1 MRDVE
6 EMTTCQ
12 ISFLP
17 IESKNYKDDIKR
29 VLSLIE
35 ESGLD
40 LRTGDVSTTVKGS
53 RELIWVLIRNIYET
67 MDPGCRFVIDL
78 KISIICG
85 CR

>member
-1 MRDVE
+1 
-6 EMTTCQ
+6 MTTCQ

-17 IESKNYKDDIKR
+17 LASKDYKEDIKR

-35 ESGLD
+35 NSGLYS
-40 LRTGDVSTTVKGS
+40 LTGEVSTTVKGN
-53 RELIWVLIRNIYET
+53 RDLIWVLIKDIYEE
-67 MDPGCRFVIDL
+67 MHPGCRFVIDL

>member
-6 EMTTCQ
+6 KTTTCQ
-12 ISFLP
+12 MSFLP
-17 IESKNYKDDIKR
+17 IASKDYKEDIKR

-35 ESGLD
+35 KSGLD
-40 LRTGDVSTTVKGS
+40 YRTGEVSTTVKGN
-53 RELIWVLIRNIYET
+53 RDLIWVLIKDIYDE

-78 KISIICG
+78 KISNICG